1 MKEKI
6 YMIISIIT
14 EVFDAIP
21 HRLKK
26 KKKPQSLK
34 IEIT

>member
-14 EVFDAIP
+14 GEVFDEIP

-26 KKKPQSLK
+26 KQPQSLK